1 MGGYID
7 NNFSKY
13 DFDTNSFT
21 VSKELVPKSLS
32 NLIEKTERIVK
43 DEGYYCE
50 ISTTKYFSFL
60 YQNYKQEMI
69 SKDMILRNGIICDID
84 NSKEYFFKTYIGS
97 NESFDEQLKARIKS
111 EIELLEYFNRN

>member
-1 MGGYID
+1 
-7 NNFSKY
+7 
-13 DFDTNSFT
+13 
-21 VSKELVPKSLS
+21 
-32 NLIEKTERIVK
+32 
-43 DEGYYCE
+43 
-50 ISTTKYFSFL
+50 
-60 YQNYKQEMI
+60 MI